1 MSTLNNVLTKP
12 EVEGRKLSIV
22 EALRE
27 ALQEEMRRDERV
39 ILIGED
45 IGIKGGFG
53 GAFTVTLGLSDEF
66 GSERVIDTPDLGSR
80 IHRDRGWSCSW
91 RAAAGCGRPVRRLS
105 FFGHGPTGQPCR
117 QDALHVRRQAEGPHG
132 DAGAG
137 GRDNAWLAACT
148 VAGVLFRACSRT
160 EDCVPIESL
169 RRQGTV
175 EDGHSHG

>member
-12 EVEGRKLSIV
+12 EVESRKLSIV

-66 GSERVIDTPDLGSR
+66 GRA
-80 IHRDRGWSCSW
+80 RD
-91 RAAAGCGRPVRRLS
+91 
-105 FFGHGPTGQPCR
+105 
-117 QDALHVRRQAEGPHG
+117 
-132 DAGAG
+132 
-137 GRDNAWLAACT
+137 
-148 VAGVLFRACSRT
+148 
-160 EDCVPIESL
+160 
-169 RRQGTV
+169 
-175 EDGHSHG
+175 